1 MSAKVKVCL
10 IGCGRAGMIHARSY
24 AGSVKNAELIALCDP
39 MDENLTAVQQELKDI
54 RIRWYAG
61 SEVKSIHALGHNFR
75 SPEMAEKYPEYYDT
89 CTVMLEFENGI
100 LGVITGPSM

>member
-10 IGCGRAGMIHARSY
+10 IGCGLAGMIHARCY

-54 RIRWYAG
+54 RYIYHDYR
-61 SEVKSIHALGHNFR
+61 EALLN
-75 SPEMAEKYPEYYDT
+75 PEIDAVVVVTAHHDGEGLWRRT
-89 CTVMLEFENGI
+89 HFCQ
-100 LGVITGPSM
+100 